1 LPRLD
6 TSTTPQLLPAERP
19 IEQSTI
25 SLPSLDSQDWSV
37 SGEMYRKK
45 IEALRNEA
53 GNGWLSV
60 LSEEGWETQKSP
72 AHGDFSPASTIR
84 PSPTT
89 PRPRSQQTIQS
100 GRTLG

>member
-1 LPRLD
+1 
-6 TSTTPQLLPAERP
+6 
-19 IEQSTI
+19 
-25 SLPSLDSQDWSV
+25 
-37 SGEMYRKK
+37 MYRKK
-45 IEALRNEA
+45 IEALRSEA

-60 LSEEGWETQKSP
+60 LSEEGWESQKPP
-72 AHGDFSPASTIR
+72 AHHPTTEFSPASTIR